1 MKITAEHARQVAA
14 DPDTTAVFARLS
26 VSRAAVLDA
35 YHYLTNHAKAGHKG
49 QAGVLLEVAARLND
63 AAAIIGDAEAAM
75 RAIAPGAE
83 ETTSA
88 RATARPR
95 KARRTNDAAC

>member
-1 MKITAEHARQVAA
+1 MKITDEHTRQVAA

-35 YHYLTNHAKAGHKG
+35 CHHLTNHAKAGHDE
-49 QAGVLLEVAARLND
+49 QAGMLLEVAARLKD

-75 RAIAPGAE
+75 RAIAGGV
-83 ETTSA
+83 
-88 RATARPR
+88 
-95 KARRTNDAAC
+95 D

>member
-35 YHYLTNHAKAGHKG
+35 CHHLTNQAKAGDKG